1 MGRSLPI
8 RAFGGAWF
16 DARLC
21 DAASG
26 GLCAADAGRYPQFPP
41 AEQPVRGASREFR
54 ARRRRDDD
62 GAAGAGARDGG
73 RDGDRRAAS
82 ERGLW
87 RRSCRSS
94 HICHRGR
101 WVDRKSVVGGKSVW
115 VGVDL
120 GGRRIIKKKK

>member
-1 MGRSLPI
+1 MGRSRPI

-26 GLCAADAGRYPQFPP
+26 GLCAADAGGHSQFSS

-73 RDGDRRAAS
+73 RDGERR
-82 ERGLW
+82 RDF
-87 RRSCRSS
+87 
-94 HICHRGR
+94 GR
-101 WVDRKSVVGGKSVW
+101 
-115 VGVDL
+115 
-120 GGRRIIKKKK
+120 GGRKGVRWGKEWTMRIGTWGVPSV